1 MSSEKKES
9 DVILSSL
16 EETSGLF
23 RIGAK
28 GQFETG
34 NIALVEKG
42 MFDQQMGQLKFGYTE
57 LNFAR
62 SSYDDV
68 YAFFQEASKDYDS
81 DLVNPYWAFT
91 HDILKFILTK
101 FITEHFQDARTIRL
115 FDAGAGTGNW
125 SRFVLSLGVGMRGI
139 MFDMNANML
148 KVAKPKLAQVDN
160 SVYIIEGNLEVPS
173 DFPSQRSNLV
183 LCMHNVIGL
192 ARNTEVILRNL
203 CAYLEDD
210 GLAFIMAMNK
220 YHAFNFTR
228 QFRDEAEIL
237 RVVQD
242 GTVKFKDDMPE
253 MFCYTPEEFER
264 ILRDAGFNEVTVLGF
279 PVTVYPSMQDT
290 KLLRKDASI
299 LQLKNPK
306 ARSELLALEKRLCLC
321 PELAY
326 RGGSSLI
333 AVCKKSAVALG

>member
-1 MSSEKKES
+1 MFSEKKKD
-9 DVILSSL
+9 DVALSLL

-23 RIGAK
+23 RMSAR
-28 GQFETG
+28 GQLETG
-34 NIALVEKG
+34 NIVLIEKG
-42 MFDQQMGQLKFGYTE
+42 SLDQQMDQLKFGHKE
-57 LNFAR
+57 LSFTR

-68 YAFFQEASKDYDS
+68 YAFFQEVSKDYDS
-81 DLVNPYWAFT
+81 DLINPYWAFT
-91 HDILKFILTK
+91 HDVLKFILAK
-101 FITEHFQDARTIRL
+101 FITEHFEDARIIRV

-125 SRFVLSLGVGMRGI
+125 SQFVLSLGVGMRGI
-139 MFDMNANML
+139 VFDVNANML
-148 KVAKPKLAQVDN
+148 KIAKSKLAQVDN

-210 GLAFIMAMNK
+210 GLAFVMATNK

-228 QFRDEAEIL
+228 QFRNEAEIL
-237 RVVQD
+237 RVVKD

-253 MFCYTPEEFER
+253 IFCYTPEKFEQL
-264 ILRDAGFNEVTVLGF
+264 LRDAGFDEVMVLGF

-306 ARSELLALEKRLCLC
+306 ARSELLALEKRLCLR

-333 AVCKKSAVALG
+333 AVCKKSRAVSG